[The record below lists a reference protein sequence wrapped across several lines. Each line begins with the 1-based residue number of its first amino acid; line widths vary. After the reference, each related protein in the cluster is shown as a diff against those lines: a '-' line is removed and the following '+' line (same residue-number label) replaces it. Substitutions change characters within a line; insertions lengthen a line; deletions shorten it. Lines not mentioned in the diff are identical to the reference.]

1 MHLPFLE
8 ISQKCVFNVFF
19 CLPYLWISQGCSL
32 QCCHNCLPT
41 FTNSTQRTNPLHF
54 LTAEKAI
61 FCRYSFLCFF
71 TPHKVIGMEAVTVL
85 LVKSNKYIK
94 DQESCH
100 AWLPPDVSIT
110 IITTISVYLTS
121 QTPIIVNGLIS
132 LSFQFYNNLLIIPH
146 SSAYPHHHTQDFN
159 VISLYHI

>member
-1 MHLPFLE
+1 MCFSVYPIYGFPRAVLCSVAIIVCPLLQTAHKGPIPYIFPQ
-8 ISQKCVFNVFF
+8 QKK
-19 CLPYLWISQGCSL
+19 
-32 QCCHNCLPT
+32 H
-41 FTNSTQRTNPLHF
+41 
-54 LTAEKAI
+54 I

-71 TPHKVIGMEAVTVL
+71 TPHKVIGMVAVTVL

>member
-1 MHLPFLE
+1 MCFSVYPIYGFPRAVLCSVAIIVCPLLQTAHKGPIPYIFPQ
-8 ISQKCVFNVFF
+8 QKKK
-19 CLPYLWISQGCSL
+19 
-32 QCCHNCLPT
+32 H
-41 FTNSTQRTNPLHF
+41 
-54 LTAEKAI
+54 I
-61 FCRYSFLCFF
+61 FCWYSFLCFF

-146 SSAYPHHHTQDFN
+146 SSAYPHHHN
-159 VISLYHI
+159 HNHNPNS